1 MATCLIRPSLYCL
14 IHLSKMLAP
23 NFFCGSWDQF
33 ESMGAPDTLICT
45 AKLVASY
52 LLLTKS
58 PLVITCISHSE
69 GKAGLDFDIVC
80 EAHFFFL
87 FLLKENRPYTRKS
100 KTRLGYYDVTAR
112 LILLMICLVILL
124 FFTICCMLFV
134 ICFFIIC

>member
-1 MATCLIRPSLYCL
+1 MIKIMTFWGKIIGNLTSNPCLEKEHFFWDTLYCL

-33 ESMGAPDTLICT
+33 ETMGAPDTLICT

-58 PLVITCISHSE
+58 PPVITCISHSK

-80 EAHFFFL
+80 MF
-87 FLLKENRPYTRKS
+87 RR
-100 KTRLGYYDVTAR
+100 
-112 LILLMICLVILL
+112 
-124 FFTICCMLFV
+124 V
-134 ICFFIIC
+134 ICIERK